1 MLPGCPPCLFSV
13 VLLRL
18 DLHIVLE
25 DHPDVLVAVDRHE
38 FHHASPESGIEPGNR
53 VLFPEAVD
61 ECSER
66 LVAGLLH
73 SYGVRDFFVPC
84 LRPVVTVNQPIVAFL
99 VLFLVECDPCVLRHG
114 VLRHLDQDC
123 HLLLQFRLF
132 LLKVGGIGEELSGEF
147 GIGDYLVLLEV
158 DFDAVVFQLSDGREA
173 VHRVAGETAD
183 GLGDDEVD
191 LPGKGIRHHRLETL
205 TVSGVGSRDVDAV
218 KPVMERYTEIRQ
230 EIKVKTAER
239 KQLRAEQDSLSFIH
253 VIKHQKLSEQVAT
266 LTEDLKELKPEKSML
281 LNNMGCADD
290 AAFSKFKKDENAEDR
305 AILQMKR
312 ERQHKFVQKQRIKPK
327 KKRDIWER

>member
-1 MLPGCPPCLFSV
+1 M
-13 VLLRL
+13 
-18 DLHIVLE
+18 
-25 DHPDVLVAVDRHE
+25 
-38 FHHASPESGIEPGNR
+38 
-53 VLFPEAVD
+53 
-61 ECSER
+61 
-66 LVAGLLH
+66 
-73 SYGVRDFFVPC
+73 
-84 LRPVVTVNQPIVAFL
+84 
-99 VLFLVECDPCVLRHG
+99 
-114 VLRHLDQDC
+114 
-123 HLLLQFRLF
+123 
-132 LLKVGGIGEELSGEF
+132 
-147 GIGDYLVLLEV
+147 
-158 DFDAVVFQLSDGREA
+158 
-173 VHRVAGETAD
+173 
-183 GLGDDEVD
+183 
-191 LPGKGIRHHRLETL
+191 
-205 TVSGVGSRDVDAV
+205 DAV